1 MTFANLHVHSTN
13 GSLLD
18 SIARTKDIVNFAY
31 IHKQPAVA
39 ITDHGSMASTID
51 QFKACKEKGI
61 KPIAGCE
68 IYEVDDMKQKE
79 FTKDNK
85 EQRYHLLLLARTQ
98 QGYQNLLK
106 IVSLAGT
113 EGRYI
118 KPRIDI
124 PTIKQKGW
132 GKGIIACTACMAGRL
147 SKLLENDQ
155 FREAEAYL
163 ENLYKTF
170 DDTYIEIQS
179 HGTDNQIRLNKI
191 IYSFINHKMLP
202 TRYIITSDAH
212 MIHDDDQDIH
222 RMFVATGQSREV
234 GESYKDC
241 YMQTEDDVMRIME
254 PQIGKDAVKQ
264 ALKNIQELVNSIQ
277 EINVGLDNEQQM
289 PDIKTPPQY
298 TSNTEYLKAFIKK
311 GLEEKCKNLNL
322 DKTTYQNRVDM
333 ELPVIVELG
342 YVNYFLI
349 THALM
354 DAARKAKIPLGY
366 ARGSAGGCLILYL
379 IGITQ
384 IDSIRWNLDFS
395 RFANLGRKGSM
406 ADIDIDIS
414 KNRRKEMIDI
424 AKDLFGKENV
434 CGVSTFNTMTMKVG
448 LRDIGKVMNEQ
459 EDSPYRYKIPYDL
472 RDRAAKLMPE
482 IQTKLPNGKEI
493 TKEQGFKR
501 AIDSNKELA
510 AMQKQFP
517 LWFKYALALEG
528 LPKSRGKNASAV
540 IISPKYITEYG
551 TLCLDKDGEPI
562 MENEMHSL
570 MDDILLTKFD
580 FLG

>member
-1 MTFANLHVHSTN
+1 MEFANLHVHSTN

-31 IHKQPAVA
+31 IHKQPAIA

-68 IYEVDDMKQKE
+68 VYEVDDMKQKE

-118 KPRIDI
+118 KPRIDL
-124 PTIKQKGW
+124 PTIKGKGW

-147 SKLLENDQ
+147 SKLLENNQ

-163 ENLYKTF
+163 EELDEIF
-170 DDTYIEIQS
+170 DDTYVELQS
-179 HGTDNQIRLNKI
+179 HGTDDQIRLNKI
-191 IYSFINHKMLP
+191 IYSFINYQIFTP
-202 TRYIITSDAH
+202 SYIITSDAH
-212 MIHDDDQDIH
+212 MIDDDDREIH

-254 PQIGKDAVKQ
+254 PQIGREAVER
-264 ALKNIQELVNSIQ
+264 AIRNIQSLVNSIE
-277 EINVGLDNEQQM
+277 EIDVGLSNEQQM

-298 TSNTEYLKAFIKK
+298 NSNTEYLKALIQK
-311 GLEEKCKNLNL
+311 GLEEKCKTLGI
-322 DKTTYQNRVDM
+322 DKKTYQERVDM
-333 ELPVIVELG
+333 ELPVIEELG
-342 YVNYFLI
+342 FVNYFLI

-406 ADIDIDIS
+406 AD
-414 KNRRKEMIDI
+414 
-424 AKDLFGKENV
+424 
-434 CGVSTFNTMTMKVG
+434 
-448 LRDIGKVMNEQ
+448 
-459 EDSPYRYKIPYDL
+459 
-472 RDRAAKLMPE
+472 
-482 IQTKLPNGKEI
+482 
-493 TKEQGFKR
+493 
-501 AIDSNKELA
+501 
-510 AMQKQFP
+510 
-517 LWFKYALALEG
+517 
-528 LPKSRGKNASAV
+528 
-540 IISPKYITEYG
+540 
-551 TLCLDKDGEPI
+551 
-562 MENEMHSL
+562 
-570 MDDILLTKFD
+570 
-580 FLG
+580 